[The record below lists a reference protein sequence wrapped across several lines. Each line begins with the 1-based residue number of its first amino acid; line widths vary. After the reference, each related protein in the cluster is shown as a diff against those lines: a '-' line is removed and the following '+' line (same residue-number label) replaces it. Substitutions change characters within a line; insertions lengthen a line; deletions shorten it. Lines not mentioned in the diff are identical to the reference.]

1 MFKSNENDSES
12 EIHIDWIQAICSIP
26 RGLKKFIQVIFDFS
40 VLLPLYVF
48 TSWLLYEDVNIKTEI
63 LFGLIFVVISLM
75 ALYWLKIYGVVV
87 RFSGFKM
94 MQLIVIAQLISVVI
108 LGLISFLVDR
118 QIIPASFILL
128 FFTSVFFV
136 GGGRLVAR
144 KILDF
149 SDTNG
154 KRVLIYGVGKVAVQL
169 MTSIRRE
176 PGYDVLGFIDDGINL
191 TGLELH
197 GLPVFANV
205 DLEDKIIANK
215 VSIVVLTNRE
225 QAIFK
230 NPNLLDRLEILP
242 VEVKCAPLIN
252 AYLKENDNGVNYLEE
267 LRVEDIVGRESVQP
281 DQDLMRKNITRKVV
295 LITGAGGSIGSELCR
310 QVIHLSPQKLILLE
324 ASEYALFN
332 IHQELADYSDRV
344 LPVLGSVCDID
355 LVENLLDNEKI
366 DTVYHAAAYKHV
378 PLVEANPFVGVYNN
392 VFGTQK
398 ILDASIRAG
407 VSSFT
412 LISTDKAVRPTNIMG
427 ASKRIA
433 EILCQIAS
441 ARGTATTIA
450 SVRFGNVIG
459 SSGSVIPKF
468 REQIRNGGPV
478 TVTHPEITRFF
489 MGIPEASELV
499 IQASSMAKGGDVF
512 VLDMGEQV
520 KILDLVKKLIRFSGK
535 VVETEQNKHLN
546 PIKIIYTGLRPGEK
560 LYEELLIS
568 GQIGNTS
575 HPKIMQLKEPCPDD
589 RNFEQFLE
597 NLNDVLKVRDISA
610 LKLLLSKN
618 NLGYVSPNDSQ
629 IVQAKNDKSVQ
640 ALCSKDLL
648 EATGKKSV
656 AGDTGLEDSRAE
668 CESTLQSKSFPP
680 KSILGLKQKYL
691 INVLHKYF
699 LLSRGLTMGVRC
711 AVFNDKEEVLLVK
724 HTYIEGWHLPGGGID
739 IDESAEEAVFREVRE
754 ETSIMLRE
762 KPKLLGVYHSKHIS
776 KRDHV
781 VLFIAEKFSKDES
794 VGSSFEISASKFIPI
809 NSLPDDLEASSRYW
823 LTEALSRR
831 GNKTDKA
838 LIC

>member
-1 MFKSNENDSES
+1 MFKSNENNSES

-26 RGLKKFIQVIFDFS
+26 RGLKKIIQIIFDFS

-48 TSWLLYEDVNIKTEI
+48 VSWLLYEDVNIKNEI
-63 LFGLIFVVISLM
+63 LFGLIFVVISLT

-108 LGLISFLVDR
+108 LGLISVLVDR

-128 FFTSVFFV
+128 FFTSVFFI
-136 GGGRLVAR
+136 GGGRLMAR

-205 DLEDKIIANK
+205 DLEDKIIANQ
-215 VSIVVLTNRE
+215 VSIVVLANRE

-230 NPNLLDRLEILP
+230 NSNLLDRLEILP

-281 DQDLMRKNITRKVV
+281 DQDLMRNNITRKVV

-310 QVIHLSPQKLILLE
+310 QVINLSPQKLILLE
-324 ASEYALFN
+324 ASEYALFS

-355 LVENLLDNEKI
+355 LVENLLNNEKI

-392 VFGTQK
+392 VFGTK
-398 ILDASIRAG
+398 IILDASIRAG

-441 ARGTATTIA
+441 ARGAATTIA

-512 VLDMGEQV
+512 VLDMGDQV

-568 GQIGNTS
+568 GEFKKTS

-589 RNFEQFLE
+589 RNHEQFLE

-618 NLGYVSPNDSQ
+618 NLGYVSQNDSQ
-629 IVQAKNDKSVQ
+629 IVQTKNEKSFQ
-640 ALCSKDLL
+640 ALGSKDLL
-648 EATGKKSV
+648 EATEKKSV

-668 CESTLQSKSFPP
+668 CESALQSKSFPP
-680 KSILGLKQKYL
+680 KSVLGLKQKYL

-762 KPKLLGVYHSKHIS
+762 KPKLLGVYHSKHVS

-781 VLFIAEKFSKDES
+781 VLFIADKYSKDES
-794 VGSSFEISASKFIPI
+794 VDSSFEISASKFIPI